1 MIELGL
7 FLTAQGMGGVFL
19 LLSILAFVM
28 WLMGKVLG
36 EKASNVGGKI
46 GESRSFES
54 NTSALTER
62 EILAIAAAIA
72 SYEGVKVGEVRVPEK
87 WKSYARIHAMRW
99 VE

>member
-36 EKASNVGGKI
+36 EKASNVGSKI

-54 NTSALTER
+54 NPSALTER